1 MSGSLSARQSRTNQP
16 PGSDAVAVP
25 LALARPT
32 TEWHQHI
39 QNRRSDPHIAAQ
51 ISRGPTGMGR
61 PRCRVGAGGVLF
73 VSGHARSPG
82 CFCGG
87 VWVWVVSVSG
97 MRKPLGACAPR
108 GFLYVWC
115 GGVLLSHTLSGA
127 VPSPCQALASGFGM
141 GPGVSP
147 GPWPPQIF
155 SCTVRRWGLPACG
168 GLGTGQR
175 TRICRCFV
183 LWPDNAHCRLVP
195 FAGGRCGPTA
205 RGWNVG
211 VAFRPLVPV
220 GSTPRG
226 ASTSGLS
233 TTCSAWGLQ
242 QLEAARNA
250 YLGAGFPLRCFQR
263 LSLPNVANRPCHWR
277 DNRHT
282 RGSSTQVLS
291 YYGQASSG
299 FQRAQRIETKLSHDV
314 LNPARVPL

>member
-1 MSGSLSARQSRTNQP
+1 MLIPQPSYRVFSGLPPKTHWAPAGVSRRGPRGFWLPSGGEPSAQQTGGSGVGLPRSRT
-16 PGSDAVAVP
+16 
-25 LALARPT
+25 
-32 TEWHQHI
+32 
-39 QNRRSDPHIAAQ
+39 RRVV
-51 ISRGPTGMGR
+51 R
-61 PRCRVGAGGVLF
+61 PRRRGWPGMVPGVGLM
-73 VSGHARSPG
+73 
-82 CFCGG
+82 
-87 VWVWVVSVSG
+87 G
-97 MRKPLGACAPR
+97 MRGGPGARAGSGRGRFRIWGKPLGACAPR

-155 SCTVRRWGLPACG
+155 SYTVRRWGLPACG

-242 QLEAARNA
+242 ELEGSTEC
-250 YLGAGFPLRCFQR
+250 LSWSR
-263 LSLPNVANRPCHWR
+263 L
-277 DNRHT
+277 
-282 RGSSTQVLS
+282 
-291 YYGQASSG
+291 
-299 FQRAQRIETKLSHDV
+299 
-314 LNPARVPL
+314 PA

>member
-1 MSGSLSARQSRTNQP
+1 
-16 PGSDAVAVP
+16 
-25 LALARPT
+25 
-32 TEWHQHI
+32 
-39 QNRRSDPHIAAQ
+39 
-51 ISRGPTGMGR
+51 
-61 PRCRVGAGGVLF
+61 
-73 VSGHARSPG
+73 
-82 CFCGG
+82 
-87 VWVWVVSVSG
+87 
-97 MRKPLGACAPR
+97 
-108 GFLYVWC
+108 
-115 GGVLLSHTLSGA
+115 
-127 VPSPCQALASGFGM
+127 M

-155 SCTVRRWGLPACG
+155 SYTVRRWGLPACG

-183 LWPDNAHCRLVP
+183 LWPDNAHCRLVS

-205 RGWNVG
+205 RGWNVS

-220 GSTPRG
+220 GSTLAGLPRPAYQPRVLHG
-226 ASTSGLS
+226 DYRNSKVP
-233 TTCSAWGLQ
+233 
-242 QLEAARNA
+242 RNA

-291 YYGQASSG
+291 YYGQASSA

>member
-25 LALARPT
+25 LALTRPT

-39 QNRRSDPHIAAQ
+39 QNRRSDPCIAAQ

-73 VSGHARSPG
+73 VSGYARSPG

-183 LWPDNAHCRLVP
+183 LWPDNAHCRLVS

-242 QLEAARNA
+242 ELEGSTEC
-250 YLGAGFPLRCFQR
+250 LSWSR
-263 LSLPNVANRPCHWR
+263 L
-277 DNRHT
+277 
-282 RGSSTQVLS
+282 
-291 YYGQASSG
+291 
-299 FQRAQRIETKLSHDV
+299 
-314 LNPARVPL
+314 PA

>member
-61 PRCRVGAGGVLF
+61 PRRRVGAGGVLF

-175 TRICRCFV
+175 TRMCRCFV

-205 RGWNVG
+205 RGWNVS

-242 QLEAARNA
+242 ELEGSTEC
-250 YLGAGFPLRCFQR
+250 LSWSR
-263 LSLPNVANRPCHWR
+263 L
-277 DNRHT
+277 
-282 RGSSTQVLS
+282 
-291 YYGQASSG
+291 
-299 FQRAQRIETKLSHDV
+299 
-314 LNPARVPL
+314 PA

>member
-1 MSGSLSARQSRTNQP
+1 MFGSLSARQSRTNQP
-16 PGSDAVAVP
+16 PGSDAVAVS

-39 QNRRSDPHIAAQ
+39 QNRRSDPCIAAQ

-97 MRKPLGACAPR
+97 MGKPLGACAPR

-205 RGWNVG
+205 RGWNVS

-242 QLEAARNA
+242 ELEGSTEC
-250 YLGAGFPLRCFQR
+250 LSWSR
-263 LSLPNVANRPCHWR
+263 L
-277 DNRHT
+277 
-282 RGSSTQVLS
+282 
-291 YYGQASSG
+291 
-299 FQRAQRIETKLSHDV
+299 
-314 LNPARVPL
+314 PA

>member
-1 MSGSLSARQSRTNQP
+1 MGTRRAVSL
-16 PGSDAVAVP
+16 
-25 LALARPT
+25 RP
-32 TEWHQHI
+32 
-39 QNRRSDPHIAAQ
+39 RR
-51 ISRGPTGMGR
+51 RGR
-61 PRCRVGAGGVLF
+61 PGMVPDVGLM
-73 VSGHARSPG
+73 SARSPG

-147 GPWPPQIF
+147 GPWPPQILGYRPGNGV
-155 SCTVRRWGLPACG
+155 SRRRVAVRG
-168 GLGTGQR
+168 
-175 TRICRCFV
+175 
-183 LWPDNAHCRLVP
+183 PDNGRDSLLLTDRARVRTVLPVRLRGALP
-195 FAGGRCGPTA
+195 GPAPHTLAGV
-205 RGWNVG
+205 WMW
-211 VAFRPLVPV
+211 VASRPLVPV

-242 QLEAARNA
+242 RLGAAWNP
-250 YLGAGFPLRCFQR
+250 YLGEGFPLRCFQR
-263 LSLPNVANRPCHWR
+263 LSLPNVANRPRHWR
-277 DNRHT
+277 DDRHT

-291 YYGQASSG
+291 YYGQASSR

>member
-1 MSGSLSARQSRTNQP
+1 MSC
-16 PGSDAVAVP
+16 
-25 LALARPT
+25 
-32 TEWHQHI
+32 
-39 QNRRSDPHIAAQ
+39 
-51 ISRGPTGMGR
+51 
-61 PRCRVGAGGVLF
+61 RCLILL
-73 VSGHARSPG
+73 
-82 CFCGG
+82 
-87 VWVWVVSVSG
+87 VSG

-155 SCTVRRWGLPACG
+155 SYTVRRWGLPACG

-205 RGWNVG
+205 KGWNVS

-242 QLEAARNA
+242 ELEGSTEC
-250 YLGAGFPLRCFQR
+250 LSWSR
-263 LSLPNVANRPCHWR
+263 L
-277 DNRHT
+277 
-282 RGSSTQVLS
+282 
-291 YYGQASSG
+291 
-299 FQRAQRIETKLSHDV
+299 
-314 LNPARVPL
+314 PA

>member
-1 MSGSLSARQSRTNQP
+1 MVPQSIP
-16 PGSDAVAVP
+16 PSDKGRKLP
-25 LALARPT
+25 WNSWDPQRPGT
-32 TEWHQHI
+32 PSDW
-39 QNRRSDPHIAAQ
+39 SDPPAHGPSGGTKHPVGGGIIPPAVLPASENLQ
-51 ISRGPTGMGR
+51 WAEETPVCGNKKRGSRSVTPGNPPETGR
-61 PRCRVGAGGVLF
+61 QTKKGG
-73 VSGHARSPG
+73 SRSVTLDGNPD
-82 CFCGG
+82 
-87 VWVWVVSVSG
+87 VE
-97 MRKPLGACAPR
+97 
-108 GFLYVWC
+108 C

-205 RGWNVG
+205 RGWNVS

-242 QLEAARNA
+242 ELEGSTEC
-250 YLGAGFPLRCFQR
+250 LSWSR
-263 LSLPNVANRPCHWR
+263 L
-277 DNRHT
+277 
-282 RGSSTQVLS
+282 
-291 YYGQASSG
+291 
-299 FQRAQRIETKLSHDV
+299 
-314 LNPARVPL
+314 PA

>member
-16 PGSDAVAVP
+16 PGSDAVAVS

-39 QNRRSDPHIAAQ
+39 QNRRSDPCIAAQ

-147 GPWPPQIF
+147 RLWSPQEKRIRACA
-155 SCTVRRWGLPACG
+155 SITKSRRVALC
-168 GLGTGQR
+168 
-175 TRICRCFV
+175 CR
-183 LWPDNAHCRLVP
+183 
-195 FAGGRCGPTA
+195 
-205 RGWNVG
+205 
-211 VAFRPLVPV
+211 
-220 GSTPRG
+220 S
-226 ASTSGLS
+226 
-233 TTCSAWGLQ
+233 
-242 QLEAARNA
+242 
-250 YLGAGFPLRCFQR
+250 
-263 LSLPNVANRPCHWR
+263 
-277 DNRHT
+277 
-282 RGSSTQVLS
+282 
-291 YYGQASSG
+291 
-299 FQRAQRIETKLSHDV
+299 
-314 LNPARVPL
+314 

>member
-1 MSGSLSARQSRTNQP
+1 MSC
-16 PGSDAVAVP
+16 
-25 LALARPT
+25 
-32 TEWHQHI
+32 
-39 QNRRSDPHIAAQ
+39 
-51 ISRGPTGMGR
+51 
-61 PRCRVGAGGVLF
+61 RCLILL
-73 VSGHARSPG
+73 
-82 CFCGG
+82 
-87 VWVWVVSVSG
+87 VSG

-183 LWPDNAHCRLVP
+183 LWPDNAHCRLVS

-242 QLEAARNA
+242 RLWAAWNP
-250 YLGAGFPLRCFQR
+250 YLGEGFPLRCFQR

>member
-1 MSGSLSARQSRTNQP
+1 MSCRCLVLLVLGMREAP
-16 PGSDAVAVP
+16 VP
-25 LALARPT
+25 L
-32 TEWHQHI
+32 
-39 QNRRSDPHIAAQ
+39 
-51 ISRGPTGMGR
+51 GY
-61 PRCRVGAGGVLF
+61 
-73 VSGHARSPG
+73 
-82 CFCGG
+82 
-87 VWVWVVSVSG
+87 
-97 MRKPLGACAPR
+97 R

-242 QLEAARNA
+242 ELEGSTEC
-250 YLGAGFPLRCFQR
+250 LSWSR
-263 LSLPNVANRPCHWR
+263 L
-277 DNRHT
+277 
-282 RGSSTQVLS
+282 
-291 YYGQASSG
+291 
-299 FQRAQRIETKLSHDV
+299 
-314 LNPARVPL
+314 PA

>member
-39 QNRRSDPHIAAQ
+39 QNRRSDPCIAAQ

-155 SCTVRRWGLPACG
+155 SYTVRRWGLPACG

-183 LWPDNAHCRLVP
+183 LWPDNAHCRLVS

-205 RGWNVG
+205 RGWNVS

-242 QLEAARNA
+242 RLGAAWNP

>member
-87 VWVWVVSVSG
+87 VWVWVVSVSDMG
-97 MRKPLGACAPR
+97 KAPWGVCSKGLPVRVMRRRATLPHPVGCSTIAVPGLSFRVRNGTGRLSWAMAAANLLLYGQTLGSAGLWRPGNRTADADMSMFRLVARQCSLP
-108 GFLYVWC
+108 
-115 GGVLLSHTLSGA
+115 SGA
-127 VPSPCQALASGFGM
+127 VCRRKMRSPKESG
-141 GPGVSP
+141 
-147 GPWPPQIF
+147 
-155 SCTVRRWGLPACG
+155 
-168 GLGTGQR
+168 
-175 TRICRCFV
+175 
-183 LWPDNAHCRLVP
+183 
-195 FAGGRCGPTA
+195 
-205 RGWNVG
+205 NVG

-242 QLEAARNA
+242 ELEGSTEC
-250 YLGAGFPLRCFQR
+250 LSWSR
-263 LSLPNVANRPCHWR
+263 L
-277 DNRHT
+277 
-282 RGSSTQVLS
+282 
-291 YYGQASSG
+291 
-299 FQRAQRIETKLSHDV
+299 
-314 LNPARVPL
+314 PA

>member
-147 GPWPPQIF
+147 GAMAAANLLLYGQTLGSAGLWRPGEPDSGRGYVDVS
-155 SCTVRRWGLPACG
+155 SC
-168 GLGTGQR
+168 GQ
-175 TRICRCFV
+175 TMLIAV
-183 LWPDNAHCRLVP
+183 WCRLQEEDAVQPPGVGMLVLP
-195 FAGGRCGPTA
+195 FVR
-205 RGWNVG
+205 
-211 VAFRPLVPV
+211 
-220 GSTPRG
+220 
-226 ASTSGLS
+226 
-233 TTCSAWGLQ
+233 
-242 QLEAARNA
+242 
-250 YLGAGFPLRCFQR
+250 
-263 LSLPNVANRPCHWR
+263 
-277 DNRHT
+277 
-282 RGSSTQVLS
+282 
-291 YYGQASSG
+291 
-299 FQRAQRIETKLSHDV
+299 
-314 LNPARVPL
+314 

>member
-87 VWVWVVSVSG
+87 VWVWVVSVSDIG
-97 MRKPLGACAPR
+97 KAP
-108 GFLYVWC
+108 W
-115 GGVLLSHTLSGA
+115 GVCSEGLPVRVVRRRATLPHPVGCSTIA
-127 VPSPCQALASGFGM
+127 VPGLSFR
-141 GPGVSP
+141 
-147 GPWPPQIF
+147 
-155 SCTVRRWGLPACG
+155 VRN
-168 GLGTGQR
+168 GTGRLTWAMAAANLLLYGQTLGSAGLWRPGNR
-175 TRICRCFV
+175 TADADMSMF
-183 LWPDNAHCRLVP
+183 RLV
-195 FAGGRCGPTA
+195 A
-205 RGWNVG
+205 RQCSLPSDAVCRRKMRSPKESGNVG

-242 QLEAARNA
+242 ELEGSTEC
-250 YLGAGFPLRCFQR
+250 LSWSR
-263 LSLPNVANRPCHWR
+263 L
-277 DNRHT
+277 
-282 RGSSTQVLS
+282 
-291 YYGQASSG
+291 
-299 FQRAQRIETKLSHDV
+299 
-314 LNPARVPL
+314 PA

>member
-1 MSGSLSARQSRTNQP
+1 MRCKGVV
-16 PGSDAVAVP
+16 DWEP
-25 LALARPT
+25 LA
-32 TEWHQHI
+32 
-39 QNRRSDPHIAAQ
+39 RRGKHEPKDKKGG
-51 ISRGPTGMGR
+51 SRSRSSTGT
-61 PRCRVGAGGVLF
+61 PNVE
-73 VSGHARSPG
+73 
-82 CFCGG
+82 
-87 VWVWVVSVSG
+87 
-97 MRKPLGACAPR
+97 
-108 GFLYVWC
+108 C

-205 RGWNVG
+205 RGWNVS

-242 QLEAARNA
+242 ELEGSTEC
-250 YLGAGFPLRCFQR
+250 LSWSR
-263 LSLPNVANRPCHWR
+263 L
-277 DNRHT
+277 
-282 RGSSTQVLS
+282 
-291 YYGQASSG
+291 
-299 FQRAQRIETKLSHDV
+299 
-314 LNPARVPL
+314 PA

>member
-1 MSGSLSARQSRTNQP
+1 MHNADNG
-16 PGSDAVAVP
+16 
-25 LALARPT
+25 
-32 TEWHQHI
+32 HY
-39 QNRRSDPHIAAQ
+39 
-51 ISRGPTGMGR
+51 
-61 PRCRVGAGGVLF
+61 VLF
-73 VSGHARSPG
+73 GLCVAAITLSTVRLHRLPSSLTVAPVKRMRCIDLMPVG
-82 CFCGG
+82 CC
-87 VWVWVVSVSG
+87 VWVWVG
-97 MRKPLGACAPR
+97 PR
-108 GFLYVWC
+108 GLLPRPGVLVVWC

-127 VPSPCQALASGFGM
+127 VPSPCQVLASGFGM

-155 SCTVRRWGLPACG
+155 SYTVRRWGLPACG

-205 RGWNVG
+205 RGWNVS

-242 QLEAARNA
+242 ELEGSTEC
-250 YLGAGFPLRCFQR
+250 LSWSR
-263 LSLPNVANRPCHWR
+263 L
-277 DNRHT
+277 
-282 RGSSTQVLS
+282 
-291 YYGQASSG
+291 
-299 FQRAQRIETKLSHDV
+299 
-314 LNPARVPL
+314 PA